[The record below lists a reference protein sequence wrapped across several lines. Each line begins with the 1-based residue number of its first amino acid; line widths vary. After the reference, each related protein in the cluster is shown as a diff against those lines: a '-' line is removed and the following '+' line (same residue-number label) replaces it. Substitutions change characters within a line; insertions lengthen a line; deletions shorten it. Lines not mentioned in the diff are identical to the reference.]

1 MDNKEYKKYV
11 NKKMKKSTIVKDTC
25 IAFVT
30 GGAICTIGQW
40 IKNLLLGFGLSEK
53 PAAAFLTIILIF
65 IGSLLT
71 ALGLYSKM
79 GKFAGAGDNC
89 AHNGFCKFRG
99 FSGNGGKK
107 RGLGF
112 GSFCKNVYRGRP
124 RNRVRDGVRRYRG
137 NNYVYNAVFLN
148 HDSAVGA

>member
-40 IKNLLLGFGLSEK
+40 IKNHLLGFGLSEK

-79 GKFAGAGDNC
+79 GKFAGAGTIVPIT
-89 AHNGFCKFRG
+89 GFANSVVSPAMEAKSEGLVLGLSAKMFTVAG
-99 FSGNGGKK
+99 PVIVYGTVSG
-107 RGLGF
+107 
-112 GSFCKNVYRGRP
+112 VI
-124 RNRVRDGVRRYRG
+124 
-137 NNYVYNAVFLN
+137 
-148 HDSAVGA
+148 VGIIMFIMQCF

>member
-11 NKKMKKSTIVKDTC
+11 NKKMKKSTIIKDTC

-30 GGAICTIGQW
+30 GGSICTIGQW

-79 GKFAGAGDNC
+79 GKFAGAGTIVPIT
-89 AHNGFCKFRG
+89 GFANSVVSPAMEAKSEGLVLGLSAKMFTVAG
-99 FSGNGGKK
+99 PVIVYGTVSG
-107 RGLGF
+107 
-112 GSFCKNVYRGRP
+112 VI
-124 RNRVRDGVRRYRG
+124 
-137 NNYVYNAVFLN
+137 
-148 HDSAVGA
+148 VGIIMFIMQCF

>member
-79 GKFAGAGDNC
+79 GKFAGAGTIVPIT
-89 AHNGFCKFRG
+89 GFANSVVSPAMEAKSEGLVLGLSAKMFTVAG
-99 FSGNGGKK
+99 PVIVYGTVSG
-107 RGLGF
+107 
-112 GSFCKNVYRGRP
+112 VI
-124 RNRVRDGVRRYRG
+124 
-137 NNYVYNAVFLN
+137 
-148 HDSAVGA
+148 VGIIMFIMRCF

>member
-65 IGSLLT
+65 IGAFLRRSGCT
-71 ALGLYSKM
+71 AKWANSPEPVQL
-79 GKFAGAGDNC
+79 C
-89 AHNGFCKFRG
+89 
-99 FSGNGGKK
+99 
-107 RGLGF
+107 
-112 GSFCKNVYRGRP
+112 P
-124 RNRVRDGVRRYRG
+124 
-137 NNYVYNAVFLN
+137 
-148 HDSAVGA
+148 

>member
-11 NKKMKKSTIVKDTC
+11 NKKMKKSTIIKDTC

-79 GKFAGAGDNC
+79 GKFAGAGTIVPIT
-89 AHNGFCKFRG
+89 GFANSVVSPAMEAKSEGLVLGLSAKMFTVAG
-99 FSGNGGKK
+99 PVIVYGTVSG
-107 RGLGF
+107 
-112 GSFCKNVYRGRP
+112 VI
-124 RNRVRDGVRRYRG
+124 
-137 NNYVYNAVFLN
+137 
-148 HDSAVGA
+148 VGIIMFIMQCF

>member
-11 NKKMKKSTIVKDTC
+11 NKKMKKSTIIKDTC

-40 IKNLLLGFGLSEK
+40 IKNLLLEFGLSEK

-79 GKFAGAGDNC
+79 GKFAGAGTIVPIT
-89 AHNGFCKFRG
+89 GFANSVVSPAMEAKSEGLVLGLSAKMFTVAG
-99 FSGNGGKK
+99 PVIVYGTVSG
-107 RGLGF
+107 
-112 GSFCKNVYRGRP
+112 VI
-124 RNRVRDGVRRYRG
+124 
-137 NNYVYNAVFLN
+137 
-148 HDSAVGA
+148 VGIIMFIMQCF

>member
-11 NKKMKKSTIVKDTC
+11 NKKMKKSTIIKDTC

-79 GKFAGAGDNC
+79 GKFAGAGTIVPIT
-89 AHNGFCKFRG
+89 GFANSVVSPAMEAKSEGLVLGLSAKMFTVAG
-99 FSGNGGKK
+99 PVIVYGTVSG
-107 RGLGF
+107 
-112 GSFCKNVYRGRP
+112 VI
-124 RNRVRDGVRRYRG
+124 
-137 NNYVYNAVFLN
+137 
-148 HDSAVGA
+148 VGIIMFIMRCF